1 MTKSMRTI
9 IMLILT
15 MLGMTQV
22 TMAADFRDFSVIVNN
37 QSGTLLTTNELSQGT
52 SVSFGVAVDAEG
64 TVSRVAADDASAV
77 ATVSGNVISWENDPQ
92 VRCTVIFKDGR
103 YVGNTA
109 DNQFTVSETGTYSLR
124 TANEMGGLSTEE
136 TTVEVIST
144 GIDTLHPSPSTF
156 YPSSSTTYNLAGQR
170 VGSSYKGIVVV
181 NGKKVVKK

>member
-1 MTKSMRTI
+1 VITEEEAKNFTVMNVLGGTDGWLPTDYTQLTK
-9 IMLILT
+9 
-15 MLGMTQV
+15 
-22 TMAADFRDFSVIVNN
+22 AP
-37 QSGTLLTTNELSQGT
+37 
-52 SVSFGVAVDAEG
+52 
-64 TVSRVAADDASAV
+64 V
-77 ATVSGNVISWENDPQ
+77 ATVSGSVIAWENDPQ